1 MGKLTLSVDPLVVRR
16 AKDYAARRG
25 TSVSSLVEGY
35 LDLVSRAPSTGKAPV
50 TPLLARLRAELKG
63 MGSDRRAYRRHLARK
78 YR

>member
-1 MGKLTLSVDPLVVRR
+1 MGKLTLSVDTSVVNR

-35 LDLVSRAPSTGKAPV
+35 LDLVSRAPTADHPPL
-50 TPLLARLRAELKG
+50 TPLLAALRAELQG
-63 MGSDRRAYRRHLARK
+63 MSADTQDYRRYLTRK